1 MDNLNVSMIQDSDNS
16 QPLTEVL
23 VPRGVIIVLKGK
35 SSVCPGGWDLVAMKH
50 TALANIIINNA

>member
-1 MDNLNVSMIQDSDNS
+1 MIQDS
-16 QPLTEVL
+16 QPQTEVL

-50 TALANIIINNA
+50 TTLANTIMNNAYVREVNRLGE